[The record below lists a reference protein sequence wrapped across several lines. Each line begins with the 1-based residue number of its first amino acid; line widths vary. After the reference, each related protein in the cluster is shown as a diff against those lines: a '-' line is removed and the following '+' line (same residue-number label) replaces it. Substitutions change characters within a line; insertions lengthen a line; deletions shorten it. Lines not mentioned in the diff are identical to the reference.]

1 MGLRAVCRSLL
12 LLNLF
17 YCTSALFVDGLPGWK
32 MFETVESFAYRLS
45 DAQGRTIDVH
55 DYLPGNAY
63 LIDRQQLQ
71 RVVQFIRTREASRG
85 PLRLEIDGVVQP

>member
-1 MGLRAVCRSLL
+1 MRLRALCRSLL

-17 YCTSALFVDGLPGWK
+17 YCTGALFVDGLPGWK
-32 MFETVESFAYRLS
+32 MFETVESFTFGLT

-55 DYLPGNAY
+55 DYLPGNAH
-63 LIDRQQLQ
+63 LIDRHQLR